1 MATNMPG
8 SLQEARRLSRVEP
21 DWIWPWQYASFG
33 LWLYAFFLVFIVSSG
48 ISERRLG
55 PVDPILWLLPVA
67 LLFFM
72 GLGLRMRS
80 KIVTLLYVSGT
91 SVVVLWA
98 AIEYVLYVPFPF
110 LLLGHVFAT
119 LLYLPSAG
127 MNMHWSRL
135 RW

>member
-1 MATNMPG
+1 M
-8 SLQEARRLSRVEP
+8 QEARPLSRVEP
-21 DWIWPWQYASFG
+21 DWVWPWQFASYG
-33 LWLYAFFLVFIVSSG
+33 LWFYACFLVFIVASG

-55 PVDPILWLLPVA
+55 PVDPILWILPVT

-80 KIVTLLYVSGT
+80 KMVTLLYVAGT

-98 AIEYVLYVPFPF
+98 AVEYVLYVPFPF
-110 LLLGHVFAT
+110 LLLGLAFAA

-127 MNMHWSRL
+127 MIVHWSRL